1 MFSLRILGA
10 FVVTFCLMGTIM
22 ASESSKQLTAS
33 CNKKIGGVPANVL
46 VCRNGNT
53 CMLRG
58 LSSDSLC
65 TSFPPFPSLITSAD
79 INCYYDIPKNRVSC
93 YANDAKECC
102 IHRAD
107 VSPLTSKMCGPFT
120 A

>member
-22 ASESSKQLTAS
+22 ASESTST
-33 CNKKIGGVPANVL
+33 NVL

-79 INCYYDIPKNRVSC
+79 INRYYDIPKNRVSC

-107 VSPLTSKMCGPFT
+107 VCAPSPSFHKHHPHRFFFDD
-120 A
+120 

>member
-53 CMLRG
+53 
-58 LSSDSLC
+58 
-65 TSFPPFPSLITSAD
+65 
-79 INCYYDIPKNRVSC
+79 YYDIPKNRVSC